1 MKDPLK
7 MLKDDNVKRSPR
19 REEGSL
25 VNNGLDMGITKIVRR
40 LSNLE
45 N

>member
-1 MKDPLK
+1 
-7 MLKDDNVKRSPR
+7 MLKDDNVKRSAR

-25 VNNGLDMGITKIVRR
+25 VNNGLDVGIAKIVRS

-45 N
+45 NSEN